1 MSTNYEALIPKGIL
15 FNIKEIE
22 EMGAIKSEMMRK
34 LIKKGNIEIVKIG
47 NKTHVSRMELIRFLK
62 ENTLENSQ

>member
-1 MSTNYEALIPKGIL
+1 VSTNYEVLIPKGIL

-34 LIKKGNIEIVKIG
+34 LIKKGNIETVKIG
-47 NKTHVSRMELIRFLK
+47 NKTHVSRTELIRFLK
-62 ENTLENSQ
+62 ENTVENSQ